1 MKSQDVPPQSKSG
14 QSSPEMKQQQ
24 DEQIDSGTGNKAGN
38 LDQKLV
44 LDGL

>member
-1 MKSQDVPPQSKSG
+1 
-14 QSSPEMKQQQ
+14 MKQQQ
-24 DEQIDSGTGNKAGN
+24 DEQIDSGTANKAGN